1 MENYQW
7 TFTGC
12 LGQQKDNNCEYTA
25 VVFVKTTGD
34 STTLGKDVLCCRVQE
49 NLKSYYRENSK
60 SQVDLAPD
68 SQQSHT
74 AYLM

>member
-12 LGQQKDNNCEYTA
+12 LGSAKFTIF
-25 VVFVKTTGD
+25 VLVKTNGD
-34 STTLGKDVLCCRVQE
+34 STTLGKDVLCRRVQE
-49 NLKSYYRENSK
+49 SLKSYYGVNSK
-60 SQVDLAPD
+60 SQVDLEPD
-68 SQQSHT
+68 SQQSHM